1 MAFESIFEDTL
12 LKVAMFVLVQALVY
26 AILSKSSNIFSKASP
41 LRSLSFKSARS
52 VSIRR
57 IMAVL
62 SDVPAGGEQSP
73 KVLNSP
79 TMARQ
84 PSTTQQH
91 IELQVDIVGGIA
103 VLWDGCEIQNVTRSC
118 IA

>member
-1 MAFESIFEDTL
+1 MVSESIFEDTL

-57 IMAVL
+57 IMAAL
-62 SDVPAGGEQSP
+62 SDVPAGSEQSP
-73 KVLNSP
+73 KVLDSP
-79 TMARQ
+79 TMTHKQ
-84 PSTTQQH
+84 STTRQH
-91 IELQVDIVGGIA
+91 
-103 VLWDGCEIQNVTRSC
+103 SS
-118 IA
+118 